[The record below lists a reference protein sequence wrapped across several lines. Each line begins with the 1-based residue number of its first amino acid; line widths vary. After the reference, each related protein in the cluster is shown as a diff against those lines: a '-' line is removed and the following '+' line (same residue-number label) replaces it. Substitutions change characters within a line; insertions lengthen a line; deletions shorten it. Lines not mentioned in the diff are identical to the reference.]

1 MTPVISVTF
10 VSLNPED
17 RLGIEASSDGASVI
31 LFLSGAP
38 SNAEPHSVGTCRVLI
53 IGVMMHER
61 LEDIDPHFAELRV
74 QLEDAKERVK
84 KLEND
89 IQSYY
94 IANKI
99 KRQFK
104 RLRID
109 H

>member
-1 MTPVISVTF
+1 
-10 VSLNPED
+10 
-17 RLGIEASSDGASVI
+17 
-31 LFLSGAP
+31 
-38 SNAEPHSVGTCRVLI
+38 
-53 IGVMMHER
+53 MHER
-61 LEDIDPHFAELRV
+61 LENVDPYFAELRV

-104 RLRID
+104 RRSEPIRRPPVSYFM
-109 H
+109 